1 MSEELA
7 GRSLKEWSLIILM
20 VSLAFTFGIVGVGF
34 ALAIM
39 YNPGAITFTGSF
51 DLSQFVGIIIGVAM
65 VAVTLVAQQL
75 NTKAISQANAQND
88 RAWIESDNTIKKT
101 P

>member
-20 VSLAFTFGIVGVGF
+20 VSLAFTFGIVGIGF
-34 ALAIM
+34 ALAIVH
-39 YNPGAITFTGSF
+39 NPGAITFTGSF

-88 RAWIESDNTIKKT
+88 RAWIESDPTLKKT
-101 P
+101 T